1 LIGITLRTPPEAEQ
15 DDWGRLSVQ
24 GLSAAYSEHEPEYP
38 VSLIKEPNQPMKESD
53 IVLTPV
59 PQANGQVKNRPALM
73 LRKMPP
79 FDDVLVCGLSTQL
92 HQKVAGFDEIITQQ
106 DADFATSGLVTDS
119 LIRLGFLAVLP
130 QNRVIGSIG
139 SIAPERHKRLLQN
152 LSDYLLESTQE

>member
-1 LIGITLRTPPEAEQ
+1 
-15 DDWGRLSVQ
+15 
-24 GLSAAYSEHEPEYP
+24 
-38 VSLIKEPNQPMKESD
+38 MKESD

-79 FDDVLVCGLSTQL
+79 FDNVLVCGLSTQL